1 MNPTNNLPLSRRALS
16 AEASPIREMANL
28 ASQYKGDDLVSLAIG
43 EPDFTTPSHI
53 IEAAANAAKNGATH
67 YTQNAG
73 FLELR
78 EAISE
83 KMLSENKADFDP
95 ASEIVVTNGAMQALC
110 FALLAT
116 VDPGS
121 EVIFP
126 TPCWPNYFSQ
136 VKLAEGKSILVKL
149 PQSNGFQL
157 DPDLLIKSITKDT
170 AAIVLNSPNNPTGVV
185 YDRKAINEVV
195 TAAADNNAYV
205 IADDVYEGLI
215 YEGDADSIVSYVDHP
230 ENILVVNSCSKKYA
244 MTGWRLGWLAGNKDI
259 ITAATKLHQSTTSS
273 ASSVSQMAALE
284 AITGDQAPIH
294 AMKKE
299 FQSRRDYVV
308 DRIKEMQS
316 VSCPKPGGAIYAF
329 LDVSSLGGSDS
340 DIAKRLLMDYGVVT
354 VPGSGFE
361 AEGSFLRLS
370 TATSMDQLKL
380 GLDRIEQMLENELN

>member
-1 MNPTNNLPLSRRALS
+1 MNSTNNLPLSRRALS

-28 ASQYKGDDLVSLAIG
+28 ASQYEGDDLVSLAIG

-53 IEAAANAAKNGATH
+53 IEAAAKAAKDGATH

-95 ASEIVVTNGAMQALC
+95 VSEIVVTNGAMQALC

-157 DPDLLIKSITKDT
+157 DPDMLIKSITKDT

-230 ENILVVNSCSKKYA
+230 ENILVINSCSKKYA

-259 ITAATKLHQSTTSS
+259 IAAATKLHQSTTSS

-284 AITGDQAPIH
+284 AITGDQAPIN

-308 DRIKEMQS
+308 NRIKEMQS

>member
-1 MNPTNNLPLSRRALS
+1 MNSSNNLPISRRALS

-28 ASQYKGDDLVSLAIG
+28 ASQYDGDDLVSLAIG

-53 IEAAANAAKNGATH
+53 IEAAAKAAKNGSTH

-73 FLELR
+73 ILELR

-83 KMLSENKADFDP
+83 KMRSENKADFDP
-95 ASEIVVTNGAMQALC
+95 ASEIVVTNGAMQALS
-110 FALLAT
+110 FALLAI

-136 VKLAEGKSILVKL
+136 VKLAEGKSVLVKL

-157 DPDLLIKSITKDT
+157 DPDLIINSITKET

-230 ENILVVNSCSKKYA
+230 ENILVVNSCSKKY
-244 MTGWRLGWLAGNKDI
+244 
-259 ITAATKLHQSTTSS
+259 
-273 ASSVSQMAALE
+273 
-284 AITGDQAPIH
+284 
-294 AMKKE
+294 
-299 FQSRRDYVV
+299 
-308 DRIKEMQS
+308 
-316 VSCPKPGGAIYAF
+316 
-329 LDVSSLGGSDS
+329 
-340 DIAKRLLMDYGVVT
+340 
-354 VPGSGFE
+354 
-361 AEGSFLRLS
+361 
-370 TATSMDQLKL
+370 
-380 GLDRIEQMLENELN
+380 

>member
-1 MNPTNNLPLSRRALS
+1 MR
-16 AEASPIREMANL
+16 
-28 ASQYKGDDLVSLAIG
+28 
-43 EPDFTTPSHI
+43 
-53 IEAAANAAKNGATH
+53 
-67 YTQNAG
+67 
-73 FLELR
+73 
-78 EAISE
+78 
-83 KMLSENKADFDP
+83 SENKADFDP
-95 ASEIVVTNGAMQALC
+95 ASEIVVTNGAMKALS
-110 FALLAT
+110 FALLAI

-136 VKLAEGKSILVKL
+136 VKLAEGKSVLVKL

-157 DPDLLIKSITKDT
+157 DPDLIINSITKET

-259 ITAATKLHQSTTSS
+259 IEAAAKLHQSTTSS

-284 AITGDQAPIH
+284 AITGDQGPINS
-294 AMKKE
+294 MKKE
-299 FQSRRDYVV
+299 FKARRDYVV
-308 DRIKEMQS
+308 SRIEEMQS
-316 VSCPKPGGAIYAF
+316 VSCPRPGGAIYAF
-329 LDVSSLGGSDS
+329 LDVSALDGSDS
-340 DIAKRLLMDYGVVT
+340 EIAKRLLMDYGVVT
-354 VPGSGFE
+354 VPGSGFG

-370 TATSMDQLKL
+370 TATSMDQLKI
-380 GLDRIEQMLENELN
+380 GLDRIEKLLKNELS

>member
-1 MNPTNNLPLSRRALS
+1 MNSSNNFPLSRRALS

-28 ASQYKGDDLVSLAIG
+28 ASQYEGDDLVSLAIG

-53 IEAAANAAKNGATH
+53 IEAAAKAAKNGSTH

-73 FLELR
+73 ILELR

-83 KMLSENKADFDP
+83 KMRSENKADFDP
-95 ASEIVVTNGAMQALC
+95 TSEIVVTNGAMQALC
-110 FALLAT
+110 FALLAI
-116 VDPGS
+116 VNPGS

-215 YEGDADSIVSYVDHP
+215 YEGNADSIVSYVDHP

-259 ITAATKLHQSTTSS
+259 IEAATKLHQSTTSS

-284 AITGDQAPIH
+284 AITGDQGPIDS
-294 AMKKE
+294 MKKE

-308 DRIKEMQS
+308 DRIKEMRS

-329 LDVSSLGGSDS
+329 LDVSPLDGSDS

-354 VPGSGFE
+354 VPGSGFG

-380 GLDRIEQMLENELN
+380 GLDRIEKLIENELN

>member
-1 MNPTNNLPLSRRALS
+1 MNSSNNLPLSRRALS
-16 AEASPIREMANL
+16 AEASPIRKMANL

-53 IEAAANAAKNGATH
+53 IEAAAKAAKNGSTH

-73 FLELR
+73 ILELR

-83 KMLSENKADFDP
+83 KMRSENKADFDP

-116 VDPGS
+116 VNPGS

-215 YEGDADSIVSYVDHP
+215 YEGNADSIVSYVDHP

-259 ITAATKLHQSTTSS
+259 IEAATKLHQSTTSS

-284 AITGDQAPIH
+284 AITGDQGPIDS
-294 AMKKE
+294 MKKE

-308 DRIKEMQS
+308 DRINEMQS
-316 VSCPKPGGAIYAF
+316 VSCPKPGDAIYAF
-329 LDVSSLGGSDS
+329 LDVSSLDGSDS

-354 VPGSGFE
+354 VPGSGFG

-380 GLDRIEQMLENELN
+380 GLDRIEKLLGHELN